1 MVNVNDV
8 WADFVHSDSAKSQPN
23 VSCTKIYNADMDLRV
38 SIVMDN
44 SNIPMSIVYIRVTVA
59 FTCSS
64 IAVQRKWFKYRV
76 LYYPKCSATFNFAEM
91 WVFLSEDVHPLPGPS
106 NYKIAIC
113 IGNRQSNH

>member
-8 WADFVHSDSAKSQPN
+8 WADHSDSAKSQPN

-91 WVFLSEDVHPLPGPS
+91 WVILSEDVHPLPGPS